1 MDIRELHPQN
11 AHLGEAN
18 IKPGRA
24 QLLIDFNF

>member
-24 QLLIDFNF
+24 QTLDRF